1 MKAIKTQTD
10 RLLLI
15 SIIFIPILGCAALV
29 LAKPSF
35 AAGVLAGG
43 IVASA
48 NLYALI
54 RLGKGLVRLAKGEEG
69 NKLFFALKFA
79 GKYGLVFAIISALIF
94 AARLSPVAIAI
105 GISNVPLAVA
115 LEITLPPIVE
125 KSEQKE

>member
-1 MKAIKTQTD
+1 MV
-10 RLLLI
+10 
-15 SIIFIPILGCAALV
+15 CAALV

-79 GKYGLVFAIISALIF
+79 GKYGLGFASGRPG
-94 AARLSPVAIAI
+94 AAPCRPR
-105 GISNVPLAVA
+105 PRRRR
-115 LEITLPPIVE
+115 
-125 KSEQKE
+125 